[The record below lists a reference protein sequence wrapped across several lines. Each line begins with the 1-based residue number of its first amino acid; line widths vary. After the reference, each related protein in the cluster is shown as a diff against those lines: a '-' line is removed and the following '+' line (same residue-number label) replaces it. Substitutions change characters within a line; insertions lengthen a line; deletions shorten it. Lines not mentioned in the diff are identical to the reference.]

1 MSSKNIK
8 HSNSEIQ
15 EDIAKIIFHLHH
27 GNRVLG
33 DIYID
38 NLKAHA
44 VHMESKIQQDV
55 LMFAEQV
62 HFQHDYDPWHKVT
75 REVQLAADQLL
86 KDLKLRKE

>member
-1 MSSKNIK
+1 MSINDTNHSK
-8 HSNSEIQ
+8 SEMK

-33 DIYID
+33 DVFID

-44 VHMESKIQQDV
+44 VHMEAKIQQDV
-55 LMFAEQV
+55 LNFAEQV

-75 REVQLAADQLL
+75 PDVQIAADQLL
-86 KDLKLRKE
+86 KDLY